1 MSAVLSGRRMRLAGV
16 VLAGT
21 LLAACGVPAED
32 EPHAIDLPRRPFTSS
47 SPSAATAEP
56 PGEVAEVLCLVR
68 DGRLVQ
74 TVRRIETTPSA
85 QQQADHLVAG
95 PTDSEQQIGLT
106 TALAGW
112 SLQVEVTGTR
122 LARVAVAETD
132 EGNARDDEMIAY
144 GQIVCTLT
152 AREDVGS
159 VIFFRG
165 SDQLEVPRADFSL
178 SQGPLYSSDYSTLI
192 DPG

>member
-122 LARVAVAETD
+122 LARVAV
-132 EGNARDDEMIAY
+132 GLARDHRLQRRGVQLHDREPVLQGDALLL
-144 GQIVCTLT
+144 GHPGRGGVALRWLSSAP
-152 AREDVGS
+152 ARIETRV
-159 VIFFRG
+159 
-165 SDQLEVPRADFSL
+165 SL
-178 SQGPLYSSDYSTLI
+178 VE
-192 DPG
+192 